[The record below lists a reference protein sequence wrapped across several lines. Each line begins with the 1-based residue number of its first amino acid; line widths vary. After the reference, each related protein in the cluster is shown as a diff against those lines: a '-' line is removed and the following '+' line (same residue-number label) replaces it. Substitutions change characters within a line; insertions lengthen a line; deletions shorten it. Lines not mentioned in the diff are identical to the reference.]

1 MKKRKHKKTKGV
13 DLTKPVERPRMPLSI
28 LFRVFLVGSVAIC
41 AASYAIYR
49 HYYVP
54 RPSMLQPV
62 PSAVPSA
69 SDLVP
74 VPELIELPAPR

>member
-1 MKKRKHKKTKGV
+1 MKKRKHKTKGV

-28 LFRVFLVGSVAIC
+28 LFRVFLVGSVAIV
-41 AASYAIYR
+41 ASSYAIYR

-62 PSAVPSA
+62 PSAAPSA